1 VEINEAL
8 TVLLEEAVRMRRALQ
23 YYANKNNYLDG
34 VPMFK
39 DDDGVLITDDE
50 GAMARQGLRLVDV
63 SLGVIVKPITA
74 TPYEEGT

>member
-1 VEINEAL
+1 
-8 TVLLEEAVRMRRALQ
+8 VLLEEAVRMRRALQ